1 MNYDHKMSRLL
12 LLASVLVASAHSVPI
27 LSRDEDDGEKVGQQ
41 ELELVYENYTKE
53 DLIKELLETKKQ
65 LNVSVVY
72 EKTHTRRRRS
82 TEIFEFPLD
91 VCGTIPE
98 VSYSYLFL
106 K

>member
-27 LSRDEDDGEKVGQQ
+27 LSRDEDAGEKVEQQ
-41 ELELVYENYTKE
+41 ELELYENYTKE

-98 VSYSYLFL
+98 VSYSYLFR

>member
-27 LSRDEDDGEKVGQQ
+27 LSREEYDGEKVEQQ
-41 ELELVYENYTKE
+41 ELELYENYTKE